1 MDFETA
7 MQRIKKDKG
16 YIIAFSFG
24 KGDYEEVAQVKG
36 QGLHIELLAV
46 DKLLEYEE
54 PAGQGKI
61 F

>member
-1 MDFETA
+1 M
-7 MQRIKKDKG
+7 
-16 YIIAFSFG
+16 AFSFS
-24 KGDYEEVAQVKG
+24 KGAYEEVARVK
-36 QGLHIELLAV
+36 QKGLFIELLAV

>member
-1 MDFETA
+1 MLQNARQD
-7 MQRIKKDKG
+7 IG
-16 YIIAFSFG
+16 YIIAFSFT
-24 KGDYEEVAQVKG
+24 KGAYEEVAEAKSR
-36 QGLHIELLAV
+36 GLFIELLAV

>member
-1 MDFETA
+1 MEEFT
-7 MQRIKKDKG
+7 IL
-16 YIIAFSFG
+16 G
-24 KGDYEEVAQVKG
+24 KGAYEEVARAKQ
-36 QGLHIELLAV
+36 QGLFIELLAV

>member
-1 MDFETA
+1 MEEFT
-7 MQRIKKDKG
+7 IL
-16 YIIAFSFG
+16 G
-24 KGDYEEVAQVKG
+24 KGAYEEVARAKQKG
-36 QGLHIELLAV
+36 LFIELLAV